1 MTCGALGY
9 IWTML
14 SHFTIVP
21 SVVCEVFHRQ
31 MEIKTGVLEVL
42 FNRLILQILAEESSV
57 LMGAGAKLS
66 SSL

>member
-14 SHFTIVP
+14 SHFTIV
-21 SVVCEVFHRQ
+21 SRVVCEVFHRQ

-42 FNRLILQILAEESSV
+42 FISLIVSFYKYLQRNLVFLWELE
-57 LMGAGAKLS
+57 LS
-66 SSL
+66 

>member
-42 FNRLILQILAEESSV
+42 FISLIVSFYKYLQRNLVFLWELE
-57 LMGAGAKLS
+57 LS
-66 SSL
+66 